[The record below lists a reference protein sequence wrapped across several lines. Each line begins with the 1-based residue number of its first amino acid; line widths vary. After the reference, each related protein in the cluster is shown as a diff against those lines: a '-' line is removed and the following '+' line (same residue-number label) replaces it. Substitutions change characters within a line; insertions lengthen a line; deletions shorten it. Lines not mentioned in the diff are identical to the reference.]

1 MGNEYKKIGE
11 YKVKEVYNDNG
22 KKIQELLVDIFK
34 SYCKEKMEKE
44 AVGKVLT
51 DSRNRRKNDNNK

>member
-11 YKVKEVYNDNG
+11 YKVKEVYIDNG
-22 KKIQELLVDIFK
+22 KKLQELLADNFK

-44 AVGKVLT
+44 VFG
-51 DSRNRRKNDNNK
+51 